1 MIKIGQ
7 KMDHRRCYGLR
18 GVVVL
23 KKGLIESGT
32 QHKLESVCVKK
43 NWYSKYTSII
53 MNNAGVLP
61 DKVVHIFWF
70 CYSPFA
76 SKWHIIIRFLL
87 YRIRILYYI
96 TFLWSQNIYNNKG
109 NAHEY
114 LNSPHLFVCL
124 GSFSFIHCII
134 SATKM

>member
-43 NWYSKYTSII
+43 IDT
-53 MNNAGVLP
+53 
-61 DKVVHIFWF
+61 
-70 CYSPFA
+70 
-76 SKWHIIIRFLL
+76 
-87 YRIRILYYI
+87 
-96 TFLWSQNIYNNKG
+96 
-109 NAHEY
+109 
-114 LNSPHLFVCL
+114 LNTH
-124 GSFSFIHCII
+124 
-134 SATKM
+134 

>member
-61 DKVVHIFWF
+61 DKVAIYFGFATLLLLQNDISYTFHVLYRNWLCRNKVSISRNLLSGF
-70 CYSPFA
+70 CYTVFAYCITLPF
-76 SKWHIIIRFLL
+76 
-87 YRIRILYYI
+87 
-96 TFLWSQNIYNNKG
+96 
-109 NAHEY
+109 
-114 LNSPHLFVCL
+114 
-124 GSFSFIHCII
+124 
-134 SATKM
+134 

>member
-43 NWYSKYTSII
+43 NW
-53 MNNAGVLP
+53 GVLP

-76 SKWHIIIRFLL
+76 SKWHII
-87 YRIRILYYI
+87 YI
-96 TFLWSQNIYNNKG
+96 SC
-109 NAHEY
+109 
-114 LNSPHLFVCL
+114 FVSKL
-124 GSFSFIHCII
+124 I
-134 SATKM
+134 M